1 MDTPLMIVAA
11 LSLVALPLAARLLVA
26 VQQGWRPKW
35 RRAGEDH
42 GGAVTLRVTARVQL
56 SPQHSLHVVEAG
68 GRTMLVACSP
78 GGVRLLQR
86 TRRQE
91 APAGL
96 ASAARAR

>member
-1 MDTPLMIVAA
+1 MDTPLLIVAA
-11 LSLVALPLAARLLVA
+11 LSLVALPLSARLLVA

-35 RRAGEDH
+35 GRARVGVADL
-42 GGAVTLRVTARVQL
+42 ATLRVTARVQL

-68 GRTMLVACSP
+68 GRTMLLACSP

-86 TRRQE
+86 TRRQD

-96 ASAARAR
+96 AAAARAR

>member
-1 MDTPLMIVAA
+1 MDTPLMIIAA

-35 RRAGEDH
+35 RRAGEGDT
-42 GGAVTLRVTARVQL
+42 GAVRLRVAARVQL

-68 GRTMLVACSP
+68 GRTLLLACSP

-91 APAGL
+91 AAAGL
-96 ASAARAR
+96 AAAARAR